1 MKATEHPLAPLA
13 GESYSAQKQRFKEA
27 LDVVVPHMDYFYSR
41 PTLRRFKRT
50 PFQVR
55 NVKQWGSVDWEV
67 LAYWVQEY
75 LPAEM
80 LPEAWNA
87 EALVA

>member
-1 MKATEHPLAPLA
+1 MKATEQPLAPVA

-27 LDVVVPHMDYFYSR
+27 LGVVVPFMDYFYSR
-41 PTLRRFKRT
+41 ATLRRFNRT

-67 LAYWVQEY
+67 LAYWVKEY
-75 LPAEM
+75 LPAEK
-80 LPEAWNA
+80 LPEAWKA
-87 EALVA
+87 EVLVG